1 MGKEDLIVD
10 NPLLLTSLF
19 GKGVFAL
26 RTEIENKEIA
36 EESETV
42 DVDST
47 KESSEEKVPLT
58 EAVEVTDEVEVSKIQ
73 IPQAEVLHLVVE
85 TGNSPYFEETI
96 PNAMKA
102 IGKLLNVGSPPE
114 FAIIDVLALD
124 VAVQDYVN
132 QIPKTTKIVFW
143 GNETELS
150 KSLTFS
156 QKQVLK
162 LCMPSVMLSS
172 NENKAEHWA
181 KIKSFFNC

>member
-26 RTEIENKEIA
+26 TTEMESKEIT
-36 EESETV
+36 EESES
-42 DVDST
+42 DNVDST
-47 KESSEEKVPLT
+47 IESSEEKEPIT
-58 EAVEVTDEVEVSKIQ
+58 EVVEVTDAVEGPKIQ
-73 IPQAEVLHLVVE
+73 IPQAEVLHLVIE

-102 IGKLLNVGSPPE
+102 IGKLLNAGSPPE

-156 QKQVLK
+156 QNEVLK
-162 LCMPSVMLSS
+162 LSMPSIMLSS

>member
-26 RTEIENKEIA
+26 PTEIENKEIA
-36 EESETV
+36 EESEPV
-42 DVDST
+42 KADST

-58 EAVEVTDEVEVSKIQ
+58 EAVEVTDAVEVSNIQ

-96 PNAMKA
+96 PNAMRA
-102 IGKLLNVGSPPE
+102 IGKLLNAGAPPE
-114 FAIIDVLALD
+114 FAIIDVLALE

-132 QIPKTTKIVFW
+132 QIPQTTKIVFW
-143 GNETELS
+143 GNGTEQS
-150 KSLTFS
+150 KSLSFPQS
-156 QKQVLK
+156 HVLK
-162 LCMPSVMLSS
+162 LSMPSIMLSS
-172 NENKAEHWA
+172 NENKAEHWT